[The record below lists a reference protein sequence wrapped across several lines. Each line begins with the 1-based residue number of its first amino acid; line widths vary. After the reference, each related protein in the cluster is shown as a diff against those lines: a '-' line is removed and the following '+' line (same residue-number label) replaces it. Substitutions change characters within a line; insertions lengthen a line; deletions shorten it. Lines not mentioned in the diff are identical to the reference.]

1 MKAIVMTLAMWSGLA
16 GYAAA
21 QSEPGA
27 ATTAPQVVVEA
38 PDAPQEEARQ
48 AERKAVQETRRSE
61 RASRRGRPADSPKPP
76 RVSAPRRK
84 IPEMEYARAIAELNR
99 GRYEEAAE
107 RFRTL
112 AEHAAAEVEREW
124 RRHDAAVYWQ
134 AYAEYRLGRND
145 DAISTLS
152 SFSGPLAESQWCD
165 DARAL
170 EIEIRQSAGKPVV
183 VEAVWDV
190 ELKLLALQREARRG
204 RVEAVPAVEE
214 IVFEVNPPGV
224 KERALFV
231 LAQTATPRARQAL
244 AKIAKGGPNPEI
256 QVSALRYL
264 TLVED
269 TLDRELLKGVYLRAV
284 DLEVKRAI
292 VESLRQSKDVK
303 VLTSLAAREKDA
315 EARRLIARAIS
326 DLK

>member
-1 MKAIVMTLAMWSGLA
+1 MKGIVLTLAMSGLA
-16 GYAAA
+16 SYAAAA

-27 ATTAPQVVVEA
+27 AATTAPRVVVEVPGA
-38 PDAPQEEARQ
+38 AQEEARQ
-48 AERKAVQETRRSE
+48 SARKAAQESRRGE
-61 RASRRGRPADSPKPP
+61 RASRRERPADPPKPP
-76 RVSAPRRK
+76 SVTVLRR
-84 IPEMEYARAIAELNR
+84 PDMEYARAIAELNR
-99 GRYEEAAE
+99 GRYEVAAE
-107 RFRTL
+107 RFRML
-112 AEHAAAEVEREW
+112 AEHAAAQAEREW

-134 AYAEYRLGRND
+134 AYAEHRVGRSD

-152 SFSGPLAESQWCD
+152 SFSGPLAESQWRN

-170 EIEIRQSAGKPVV
+170 EIEIRQSIGKPVV
-183 VEAVWDV
+183 VEAVRDV

-224 KERALFV
+224 KDRALFV

-244 AKIAKGGPNPEI
+244 VKIAKGGPNPEL

-269 TLDRELLKGVYLRAV
+269 TLDRELLKGVYVGAV
-284 DLEVKRAI
+284 DLDVKRAI
-292 VESLRQSKDVK
+292 VESLRQAKDVK
-303 VLTSLAAREKDA
+303 VLTALARREKDA
-315 EARRLIARAIS
+315 EARRLIARALS

>member
-1 MKAIVMTLAMWSGLA
+1 MKAIVLTLAMSGLA
-16 GYAAA
+16 SYAAA

-27 ATTAPQVVVEA
+27 TTAPRVVVEA
-38 PDAPQEEARQ
+38 PDTPQEEARQ
-48 AERKAVQETRRSE
+48 SARKAAQESRRAE
-61 RASRRGRPADSPKPP
+61 RASRREPTADRPKPP
-76 RVSAPRRK
+76 RVTVLRRR
-84 IPEMEYARAIAELNR
+84 IPDMEYARAIAELNR
-99 GRYEEAAE
+99 GRYEEAAQ
-107 RFRTL
+107 RFRML
-112 AEHAAAEVEREW
+112 AERAADEAAREW

-134 AYAEYRLGRND
+134 AYAEYRLGRSD
-145 DAISTLS
+145 EAISTLS
-152 SFSGPLAESQWCD
+152 SFSGPLAESQWCK

-183 VEAVWDV
+183 VEAVRDV

-244 AKIAKGGPNPEI
+244 AKIARGGPNPEL

-269 TLDRELLKGVYLRAV
+269 TLDRELLKGVYIGAV

-292 VESLRQSKDVK
+292 VESLRQAKDVK
-303 VLTSLAAREKDA
+303 VLTALARREKDA

-326 DLK
+326 DVK